1 LTAPSCFGC
10 RAPWCRRLSM
20 RRPHCRRGLLSWHYQ
35 PRLAC
40 CVGPAGEVPFAKA
53 GKIPWDAAWWWMR
66 PDGVMQIQ
74 VASRLTKR
82 QDLLAPFG
90 VRSPLWSG
98 TTLLVNPAIPRTEE
112 VQGSPEASE
121 FVSILGATWLLMEQ
135 RTVAETRVLSDPTS
149 TGRSGSA
156 TGKPAA
162 VSIIELRR
170 PEPQSREPG
179 SGGSSGRTY
188 RYRWTVEGH
197 WRQQPC
203 GPNRSQRKPT
213 YITDYEKGPKAAPFK
228 DDRVKIFR
236 R

>member
-1 LTAPSCFGC
+1 MPAE
-10 RAPWCRRLSM
+10 A
-20 RRPHCRRGLLSWHYQ
+20 GLLCWAR
-35 PRLAC
+35 PAGD
-40 CVGPAGEVPFAKA
+40 VPFAGAGEV
-53 GKIPWDAAWWWMR
+53 PWDAAWWR
-66 PDGVMQIQ
+66 LRTDGVLQIQ

-98 TTLLVNPAIPRTEE
+98 TTLLVNPTVPRTEE

-121 FVSILGATWLLMEQ
+121 FVSILGTTWLLMEQ

-149 TGRSGSA
+149 TSRGGSA
-156 TGKPAA
+156 AGKPAA
-162 VSIIELRR
+162 AHYRVAPART
-170 PEPQSREPG
+170 QSREPG
-179 SGGSSGRTY
+179 GSSRRRY

-203 GPNRSQRKPT
+203 GPNWSQRKPT
-213 YITDYEKGPKAAPFK
+213 YITGYEKGGKEAPFK
-228 DDRVKIFR
+228 DDRVNVFR